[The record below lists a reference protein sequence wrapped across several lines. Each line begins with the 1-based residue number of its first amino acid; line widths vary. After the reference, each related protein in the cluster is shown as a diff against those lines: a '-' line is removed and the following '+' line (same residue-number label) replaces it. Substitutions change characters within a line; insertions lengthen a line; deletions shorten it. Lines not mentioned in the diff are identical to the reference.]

1 MTSRHDPP
9 ANQPVTDDAARWTRT
24 NESGWTLVEVLIV
37 TALMVVVLGAVLAIS
52 DKTQQ
57 TAASD
62 SERGSTVGDAQSGIA
77 RIASDLRNACVLFG
91 AGGTG
96 SPGYYCRQNFT
107 AAPGTSACTR
117 SSDCI
122 DAIVDTR
129 TSVTRP
135 SGAATR
141 GLLRVRIDCGTTD
154 PASATQTQ
162 CSRYAVACTTSS
174 CPSPTALT
182 GVLVRSVT
190 NFGATGVPVNVFVW
204 CTPDTITLNAGAASC
219 SGTPAT
225 AGAVQ
230 ISLTVARKGHTP
242 PASPGSGGSF
252 LLQDGVEL
260 KNINQGSS

>member
-9 ANQPVTDDAARWTRT
+9 SNQPVTDDAARKTRT
-24 NESGWTLVEVLIV
+24 SESGWTLVEVLIV
-37 TALMVVVLGAVLAIS
+37 SALMVVVLGAVLSIS

-62 SERGSTVGDAQSGIA
+62 NERGSTVGDAQTGIA
-77 RIASDLRNACVLFG
+77 RMADDLRNACVLFG

-107 AAPGTSACTR
+107 TAPGTSACTR

-141 GLLRVRIDCGTTD
+141 GLLRVRIDCNTAD
-154 PASATQTQ
+154 PASTLQRQ
-162 CSRYAVACTTSS
+162 CSRYAVACTSSS

-190 NFGATGVPVNVFVW
+190 NFGATGAPVDVFVW
-204 CTPDTITLNAGAASC
+204 CSRDTITLTGGAASC
-219 SGTPAT
+219 SGAPAT

-230 ISLTVARKGHTP
+230 ISLAVARKGRRP
-242 PASPGSGGSF
+242 PASPGAGGSF

-260 KNINQGSS
+260 KNINQDMS